1 MKEETGADIIDVK
14 EEPLD
19 EEYLEEDIILV
30 KEWIYSIDII
40 AQFFIRWEADV
51 SFLNQRRN

>member
-1 MKEETGADIIDVK
+1 MEETADIIDVK

-30 KEWIYSIDII
+30 NEWIYSIDII